1 MRNGQCVRYG
11 RISDIAYLGRE
22 NHDCIG
28 LRFYCASDDRG
39 GGAHFEVGGDC
50 QNGQRQEDVDLG
62 ILILIALIAVP
73 LLLLGVIVKFAQY
86 SSVAGVFESL
96 GGSDN

>member
-1 MRNGQCVRYG
+1 MIALVFGFIVLVMIG
-11 RISDIAYLGRE
+11 AGVLISRLAEIAKTDKGKKTW
-22 NHDCIG
+22 IW
-28 LRFYCASDDRG
+28 
-39 GGAHFEVGGDC
+39 
-50 QNGQRQEDVDLG
+50 G

-96 GGSDN
+96 GNSDN

>member
-1 MRNGQCVRYG
+1 MVALVFGFIVLVIIG
-11 RISDIAYLGRE
+11 AGVLISRLAEIAKT
-22 NHDCIG
+22 
-28 LRFYCASDDRG
+28 DRG
-39 GGAHFEVGGDC
+39 KKTWIW
-50 QNGQRQEDVDLG
+50 G
-62 ILILIALIAVP
+62 ILILIALIAMP

>member
-1 MRNGQCVRYG
+1 MVALVFGFIVLVIIG
-11 RISDIAYLGRE
+11 AGVLISRLAEIAKT
-22 NHDCIG
+22 
-28 LRFYCASDDRG
+28 DRG
-39 GGAHFEVGGDC
+39 K
-50 QNGQRQEDVDLG
+50 RTWIWG

-73 LLLLGVIVKFAQY
+73 LLLLGGIVKLAQY

>member
-1 MRNGQCVRYG
+1 MVALVFGFIVIMMIG
-11 RISDIAYLGRE
+11 AGVLISRLAEIAKTDKGKKTW
-22 NHDCIG
+22 IW
-28 LRFYCASDDRG
+28 
-39 GGAHFEVGGDC
+39 
-50 QNGQRQEDVDLG
+50 G

-73 LLLLGVIVKFAQY
+73 LVLLGVIVKFAQY

>member
-1 MRNGQCVRYG
+1 MVWLVFGFVMVVMIG
-11 RISDIAYLGRE
+11 AGVLISRLAEIAKTDKGKKTW
-22 NHDCIG
+22 IW
-28 LRFYCASDDRG
+28 
-39 GGAHFEVGGDC
+39 
-50 QNGQRQEDVDLG
+50 G
-62 ILILIALIAVP
+62 IIILIALIAVP

>member
-1 MRNGQCVRYG
+1 MVALVFGFIVLVIIG
-11 RISDIAYLGRE
+11 AGVLISRLAEIAKTDKGKKTW
-22 NHDCIG
+22 IW
-28 LRFYCASDDRG
+28 
-39 GGAHFEVGGDC
+39 
-50 QNGQRQEDVDLG
+50 G

-96 GGSDN
+96 GNSDN

>member
-1 MRNGQCVRYG
+1 MVELVFGFIVIVMIG
-11 RISDIAYLGRE
+11 AGVLISRLAEIAKT
-22 NHDCIG
+22 DKDKKTWIW
-28 LRFYCASDDRG
+28 
-39 GGAHFEVGGDC
+39 
-50 QNGQRQEDVDLG
+50 G

-73 LLLLGVIVKFAQY
+73 LLLLGVIVKFTQY

>member
-1 MRNGQCVRYG
+1 MVALVFGFVVAVMIG
-11 RISDIAYLGRE
+11 AGVLISRLAEIAK
-22 NHDCIG
+22 
-28 LRFYCASDDRG
+28 SDK
-39 GGAHFEVGGDC
+39 AKKTWIW
-50 QNGQRQEDVDLG
+50 G